1 MNCIHCGSPTRQTGQ
16 TRYRTEHY
24 CPCCRRQFFIAA
36 SLPDEPRGISFTYWN
51 HQGKADKLIEALSPK
66 YTPDITEGAR
76 ERARFMLTDNDVR
89 GRVPQLERAKKLG
102 VQSFLVY
109 PHTAR
114 PSMINDN
121 WPAWEGTAA
130 QFVVNEY
137 HAEVLRGYGYKKPL
151 ESIGWTLCPIREF
164 RETPARE
171 VLFMPIHPRNA
182 PIDRKVNKEAFD
194 RLVALGG
201 AINLTVRY
209 VGDLIDNGIPEVGG
223 VTYIQGR
230 MNQNFAEID
239 AADVVVGHQTAAWIA
254 VARGVP
260 TVMMAEDMPTHF
272 RTWANEYVN
281 TKSWDKV
288 SHLFRYPLD
297 ILAEDDTMA
306 ILTRA
311 ARSDSEIADW
321 RRRMIGEAF
330 DPQRFV
336 EIVERYL

>member
-1 MNCIHCGSPTRQTGQ
+1 M
-16 TRYRTEHY
+16 
-24 CPCCRRQFFIAA
+24 
-36 SLPDEPRGISFTYWN
+36 YWN
-51 HQGKADKLIEALSPK
+51 HQGKADKLAEALSPK
-66 YTPDITEGAR
+66 YTLDTDEGCR
-76 ERARFMLTDNDVR
+76 QRTRFLLTDNDVR
-89 GRVPQLERAKKLG
+89 GRVPQLERSRRLG
-102 VQSFLVY
+102 VHSFFVY

-121 WPAWEGTAA
+121 WPAWEGTTA

-151 ESIGWTLCPIREF
+151 ESIGWTLCPIRDF
-164 RETPARE
+164 RPTRARE

-182 PIDRKVNKEAFD
+182 PIDRKVNRQAFD
-194 RLVALGG
+194 KLAALATAGR
-201 AINLTVRY
+201 INLTVRY
-209 VGDLIDNGIPEVGG
+209 VGDLIDNGIPKIGG

-260 TVMMAEDMPTHF
+260 TAMMAEDMPTHF
-272 RTWANEYVN
+272 RTYMNEYIN
-281 TKSWDKV
+281 TKSWDRV
-288 SHLFRYPLD
+288 SRLFRYPLD

-306 ILTRA
+306 LLTRA

-330 DPQRFV
+330 DPQKFV
-336 EIVERYL
+336 SIVERYL